1 MQLSNFS
8 KRLTAGILAAATI
21 LQPLS
26 FSTITI
32 AANHPLTQIT
42 TDGPSL
48 QTLDYVFNTDW
59 DYDAA
64 VERVVSGVRTN
75 DTEATV
81 HTLNR
86 AYITQVIRSFA
97 RTNFTMTEGRH
108 RIGTVYVYRNSRYG
122 NNVDVRLLA
131 ATPGRSN
138 ANVSGLGKKGET
150 SNNYVLDA
158 TAGNAPETV
167 LGLGQVIAHEKGH
180 YTYGIFDEYSGGKGE
195 SLGSPRDSDIALP
208 TLMNDQ
214 YQFPSLSTRDQYSGN
229 NDRTA
234 QGRAFNSLS
243 AWDTLASDP
252 SKDSEFARNYER
264 TFFSAF
270 ATNVPQTR
278 ADLKRPVDGWDA
290 KLNIVFVPNP
300 TDFTYVLI
308 SRSLQGRQLEAAKD
322 AAAQAVRALPLGNT
336 SFVAVGAYPGS
347 TANAV
352 VAKTALTS
360 VVVRDK
366 VLQDIQA
373 ITSSNQSGDFN
384 AALLS
389 VLDQVR
395 AGRTG
400 NDSPTVDVVNIA
412 TLVNGVDDNSVS
424 VTTLSRARAERV
436 SVQAAATTFSADTSG
451 AGTQVMAMSRADR
464 GVSLSALAK
473 ASGGSLVLANKPTE
487 MVKAAMGSAK
497 EGIGKG
503 VAELGFDESD
513 KLAAGASFS
522 FSAKVATGIDENL
535 DIAVVWEDVNDTS
548 KLKLSLKAP
557 DGRVMQVANVKEDQ
571 DFGNGVTY
579 EVDLES
585 NTALFHVATGYPG
598 LGGQWVSTVMA
609 TSNMT
614 GGLLQEA
621 LADSKVQMSATVIAD
636 ETAQP
641 IVRVTLGSDRAVVGA
656 VVAAKIL
663 DAAGKLIRIIA
674 LRDDGINGDAK
685 ANDGIYSAALAGLL
699 PAGVYELEIEAGQPA
714 TGRAR
719 FSLNGLT
726 KNGALVEEQVID
738 SDFTRSLIAVVSV
751 GGATV
756 TVPGVSSSPAAS
768 SGGGCTVGNG
778 TDSSLLLMLAAVALL
793 LMRRKL
799 IVRKR

>member
-1 MQLSNFS
+1 
-8 KRLTAGILAAATI
+8 
-21 LQPLS
+21 
-26 FSTITI
+26 
-32 AANHPLTQIT
+32 
-42 TDGPSL
+42 
-48 QTLDYVFNTDW
+48 
-59 DYDAA
+59 
-64 VERVVSGVRTN
+64 
-75 DTEATV
+75 
-81 HTLNR
+81 
-86 AYITQVIRSFA
+86 
-97 RTNFTMTEGRH
+97 MTEGRH
-108 RIGTVYVYRNSRYG
+108 RIGTVYVYRDSRYG

-131 ATPGRSN
+131 AKPGRSN

-229 NDRTA
+229 NVRTA

-300 TDFTYVLI
+300 TDFTYVLL

-322 AAAQAVRALPLGNT
+322 AAAQAVRALPLGST

-360 VVVRDK
+360 AAVRDK

-395 AGRTG
+395 AGRAG

-464 GVSLSALAK
+464 GVSLSALAS
-473 ASGGSLVLANKPTE
+473 ASGGSLVLANKPAE
-487 MVKAAMGSAK
+487 MVKAVIGLAK

-535 DIAVVWEDVNDTS
+535 DIVVLWEDVSDTS

-557 DGRVMQVANVKEDQ
+557 DGRIMQVADVKQDQ

-585 NTALFHVATGYPG
+585 NTALFHVATGYQG
-598 LGGQWVSTVMA
+598 LGGQWVSTVTA

-656 VVAAKIL
+656 VVSAKVL
-663 DAAGKLIRIIA
+663 DAAGNLIRTVA

-685 ANDGIYSAALAGLL
+685 ANDGVYSAALAGLL

-726 KNGALVEEQVID
+726 KNGALVAEQVID
-738 SDFTRSLIAVVSV
+738 SDFTRSLISVVSV
-751 GGATV
+751 GGATG
-756 TVPGVSSSPAAS
+756 TVPGAGSTPVAS
-768 SGGGCTVGNG
+768 SGSGGCTVGNG
-778 TDSSLLLMLAAVALL
+778 TDSSLLLILAAVALL
-793 LMRRKL
+793 LMRRKF
-799 IVRKR
+799 IQRKR

>member
-1 MQLSNFS
+1 ML
-8 KRLTAGILAAATI
+8 

-26 FSTITI
+26 FSTKAI

-42 TDGPSL
+42 TDGPTL

-64 VERVVSGVRTN
+64 VQRVVSGIRTN

-108 RIGTVYVYRNSRYG
+108 RIGTVYVYRDSRYG

-131 ATPGRSN
+131 AKKGRSN
-138 ANVSGLGKKGET
+138 ANVSRLGKKGET
-150 SNNYVLDA
+150 SNNYVLDE
-158 TAGNAPETV
+158 TAGNAPETT

-180 YTYGIFDEYSGGKGE
+180 YTYGIFDEYKGGGSGS
-195 SLGSPRDSDIALP
+195 SLGSPRDNDTALP
-208 TLMNDQ
+208 TIMNDQ
-214 YQFPSLSTRDQYSGN
+214 YQFPSLSTRDQYIG
-229 NDRTA
+229 DVRTA

-243 AWDTLASDP
+243 AWDILASDP
-252 SKDSEFARNYER
+252 TKDSEFARLYER

-270 ATNVPQTR
+270 AINVPQTR
-278 ADLKRPVDGWDA
+278 ADLTRPVDGWDA

-300 TDFTYVLI
+300 SDFTYVLL
-308 SRSLQGRQLEAAKD
+308 SRSLQGKQLEAAKD
-322 AAAQAVRALPLGNT
+322 AAAQAVRALPLGST

-352 VAKTALTS
+352 VVKTALTS
-360 VVVRDK
+360 AAVRDK
-366 VLQDIQA
+366 VLEDIQA

-384 AALLS
+384 AALSS

-395 AGRTG
+395 AARASNDLATG
-400 NDSPTVDVVNIA
+400 DVVNIA

-424 VTTLSRARAERV
+424 KATLSRVRAERV
-436 SVQAAATTFSADTSG
+436 SVRAAATTFSADTSG

-464 GVSLSALAK
+464 GVSLSALAS
-473 ASGGSLVLANKPTE
+473 ASGGSLVLANKPAE
-487 MVKAAMGSAK
+487 MVKAVIGLAK

-535 DIAVVWEDVNDTS
+535 DIVVVWEDVSDTS

-557 DGRVMQVANVKEDQ
+557 DGRIMQVADVKQDQ

-585 NTALFHVATGYPG
+585 NTALFHVATGYQG
-598 LGGQWVSTVMA
+598 LGGQWVSTVTA

-656 VVAAKIL
+656 VVSAKVL
-663 DAAGKLIRIIA
+663 DAAGNLIRTVA

-685 ANDGIYSAALAGLL
+685 ANDGVYSAALAGLL

-714 TGRAR
+714 MGRAR

-726 KNGALVEEQVID
+726 KNGALVAEQVID

-751 GGATV
+751 GGA
-756 TVPGVSSSPAAS
+756 PGTAPGAGSSPAAS
-768 SGGGCTVGNG
+768 SSDGCTVGNG

-793 LMRRKL
+793 LIRRKL